1 MASRFEELF
10 AGFQRSAWRLE
21 VRDVYNIPDE
31 HERVAEFLRTG
42 RVPAKTRDN
51 SSWIRTVDA
60 ARARGAYIGRV
71 RLLGHPV
78 TDYTRFEL
86 AAYESN
92 VGAGE
97 DIRILDRARLDS
109 SWDQAPD
116 VWVFDDEVAI
126 KMVYADDG
134 SWLGMEDLPPEP
146 YANLRRAITP
156 YAVPLAQYRLAEV
169 PVQRAESPTL
179 MTLPAALAAA

>member
-1 MASRFEELF
+1 MSSRFEELF

-31 HERVAEFLRTG
+31 EERIAEFLSTG

-51 SSWIRTVDA
+51 SSWIRTVEA

-86 AAYESN
+86 AAYEAN
-92 VGAGE
+92 VASGE

-126 KMVYADDG
+126 KMVYTDDG
-134 SWLGMEDLPPEP
+134 AWLGTEDLPAEP

-156 YAVPLAQYRLAEV
+156 YAVPFAEYHLTEV
-169 PVQRAESPTL
+169 PVQRTESPTP
-179 MTLPAALAAA
+179 MTLFAALAAA